1 MLHIK
6 CPLERLRLR
15 NRGKRRLCRTTDHHR
30 RRKTRRSRLE
40 TRSNRGTFPAR
51 ARGLR
56 VRCDHLSLCCVLLFA
71 LCASRVRV
79 NAFDFFPI
87 SNCVKSFLR
96 AALPFA
102 RRPTLCSSRG
112 VTRRVLLLLLLL
124 VLVLLCVVF
133 FRRRKT
139 NTNTN
144 SERGDGIEPI
154 RGNESTSGST
164 DDWAKSGIERR
175 GRRGRTVD
183 VVRRRRRIR
192 GRFWWIWNGVWW
204 VWVWVRRYVVLRRVR
219 VFDVRRR
226 RRVR

>member
-1 MLHIK
+1 MSVGTPPPPKPWETTTLSNNNGSSSTTTKDTPLASGDAIK
-6 CPLERLRLR
+6 PWDVPGAGERPS
-15 NRGKRRLCRTTDHHR
+15 GACDDHHIHHHR
-30 RRKTRRSRLE
+30 SLFLFALKSASKCVSYNVFDFFQFQLRALSSLSLPRSRLD
-40 TRSNRGTFPAR
+40 AR
-51 ARGLR
+51 ARDFQR
-56 VRCDHLSLCCVLLFA
+56 SVVL
-71 LCASRVRV
+71 V
-79 NAFDFFPI
+79 
-87 SNCVKSFLR
+87 
-96 AALPFA
+96 
-102 RRPTLCSSRG
+102 
-112 VTRRVLLLLLLL
+112 VTRRVLSTT
-124 VLVLLCVVF
+124 
-133 FRRRKT
+133 KN